1 MIIRLHLLEMWLELS
16 MYISRRLFWLLYIRI
31 YLWIYMLSHSL
42 NSLPSLW
49 CWIFLFYFF
58 VKRFSNIFILAV
70 FEPFFFSR
78 VKLVIFYI
86 SKAHWHRFLIVSSLL
101 FQFKVQKL
109 FFKEFFF
116 VWNTKNYEKFDKSL
130 CI

>member
-1 MIIRLHLLEMWLELS
+1 MLVISWSCNSTQKFSFNSHVSNYLSPEAAAVEKKQTPMIIRLHLLEMWLELS

-78 VKLVIFYI
+78 VKLVFFIFL
-86 SKAHWHRFLIVSSLL
+86 KLIDTASL
-101 FQFKVQKL
+101 
-109 FFKEFFF
+109 
-116 VWNTKNYEKFDKSL
+116 
-130 CI
+130 